1 MQPEGSFQ
9 TMATQENEEKKQN
22 ASALFGDITKFNA
35 SSKLKKAKKQKK
47 NISSPRE
54 QLFKSDISKDPKR
67 LLIID
72 FQTNWYDQ
80 FKDAA
85 LNDGTPLI
93 IEQTQWPLIDLEAS
107 SNKNE
112 SIIVELKPNT
122 HIPNPNR
129 RDKPDQVVQFKP
141 DFLLIRSLPTNIH
154 GYNFMNILMGFM
166 FANIPSINSLNSIFM
181 TMQRCLVYAAL
192 SKLNNLPLI
201 PMSYHPNF
209 TARTDYLLSKSDG
222 AQIKCPKVI
231 KVGSC
236 HSGYGKIRAK
246 ADDEMDDVRSILILN
261 KDYYTEE
268 SLIVIEYEYR
278 IQKIGDIIRVFKRI
292 PSDNWKT
299 HISSFVEMKM
309 KKEYKEWID
318 SASSIF
324 GGLDICALDVLKTK
338 DDEDVILELNDTA
351 IGLMGSYEVED
362 ESNIRDLV
370 INRMSNICL

>member
-1 MQPEGSFQ
+1 
-9 TMATQENEEKKQN
+9 MASEEKDDKKQN
-22 ASALFGDITKFNA
+22 TGALFSDITKLNP

-47 NISSPRE
+47 TITKPRK
-54 QLFKSDISKDPKR
+54 QLYQIDKNKDPKR

-80 FKDAA
+80 FKEAS
-85 LNDGTPLI
+85 LSDGTPLI

-107 SNKNE
+107 SNKSE
-112 SIIVELKPNT
+112 PIICELKPNT
-122 HIPNPNR
+122 HIPNPSRTSNK
-129 RDKPDQVVQFKP
+129 DTTIKYKP

-154 GYNFMNILMGFM
+154 GYDFMNILTGFM

-192 SKLNNLPLI
+192 NKLNNLPLI
-201 PMSYHPNF
+201 PMTYHPNF
-209 TARTDYLLSKSDG
+209 SARTDYLLSKDV
-222 AQIKCPKVI
+222 AQVKCPKVV

-246 ADDEMDDVRSILILN
+246 NKDEMDDVRSILILN

-268 SLIVIEYEYR
+268 EFVDIEYEYR
-278 IQKIGDIIRVFKRI
+278 IQKIGDGVRVFKRI

-309 KKEYKEWID
+309 EKKYKEWID

-338 DDEDVILELNDTA
+338 DGKDVILELNDTA
-351 IGLMGSYEVED
+351 IGLMGSYEVDD

-370 INRMSNICL
+370 VNRMSELFV